1 MTVSN
6 DNENLEQKQSLESLA
21 SPEQLDQLMQVVK
34 PKDFIPAI
42 AVGGF
47 TVMVLVW
54 SVVGRIPVTVSG
66 QGVLT
71 SPQRILE
78 LQSPLAGQL
87 ESLLIKDNQCV
98 KKGEILATIK
108 PTELEEQLK
117 LQQAKQQQLSAQAA
131 NTDSLQRQRTQVER
145 DAIAS
150 TRTSL
155 LQRLRDI
162 QSLSPSLKDQGLI
175 TIAQQRQTL
184 QQRLQDTQA
193 LASVSKERELSAIEQ
208 QRRTF
213 EQQIQS
219 LNELNPV
226 LKKRLDIRNALQKEG
241 AISTDSIL
249 EAENAYRENRNQVSS
264 IQAQLKELSTKEIG
278 VEKSFRENRN
288 QVSDI
293 QTQLQ
298 QLNTQEISIE
308 KSFRDNRSQVTDIQA
323 QLQELDSRSKRLE
336 QDNLQASNDRKNEI
350 AEVERTIAQLE
361 QQIKERSLIESP
373 QEGCILEVSSVL
385 GQVVS
390 PGTRLGTLKTQ
401 EQGKVQLTSI
411 AYFDVK
417 DGKRI
422 KPEMKMQITPDTV
435 KRERFGGIVATV
447 KSVSPYPVT
456 STTAASKLGNAELA
470 DAIAGKTPKVEVIA
484 ELVPESSNVS
494 GYKWS
499 SSKGPDTKLTAGT
512 TTALRVTVEE
522 RAPIT
527 FLLPFLRE
535 WSGLQ

>member
-1 MTVSN
+1 MTISN
-6 DNENLEQKQSLESLA
+6 DKEKLEQKQSLESVA

-47 TVMVLVW
+47 TVIALVW

-71 SPQRILE
+71 SPQRVLE

-87 ESLLIKDNQCV
+87 ETLLIKDNQCV
-98 KKGEILATIK
+98 KKGDVLATIK

-117 LQQAKQQQLSAQAA
+117 LQQAKRQQLIAQAA
-131 NTDSLQRQRTQVER
+131 NTDSLQTQRTQVER
-145 DAIAS
+145 DAIAA
-150 TRTSL
+150 TRTNL
-155 LQRLRDI
+155 LQRLRDV

-193 LASVSKERELSAIEQ
+193 LTSVSKERELSAIQQ
-208 QRRTF
+208 QRRSF
-213 EQQIQS
+213 EEQLQG

-226 LKKRLDIRNALQKEG
+226 LKKRLDTRTALQREG
-241 AISTDSIL
+241 AISADTVLD
-249 EAENAYRENRNQVSS
+249 AENAYRENRNQISS
-264 IQAQLKELSTKEIG
+264 IQAQLKELNSKEIG

-293 QTQLQ
+293 QIQLQ
-298 QLNTQEISIE
+298 QLKTQEINIE
-308 KSFRDNRSQVTDIQA
+308 KSFRDNRSQVTEIQA

-336 QDNLQASNDRKNEI
+336 QDNLQASNGRKNEI
-350 AEVERTIAQLE
+350 AEVDRTIAQLE
-361 QQIKERSLIESP
+361 QQIKERSLIQSP

-390 PGTRLGTLKTQ
+390 PGTRLGTLQTQ
-401 EQGKVQLTSI
+401 KQGKVQLTSI

-422 KPEMKMQITPDTV
+422 KPGMKMQITPDTV

-447 KSVSPYPVT
+447 KSVSAYPVT

-484 ELVPESSNVS
+484 QLIPESRNVS

-512 TTALRVTVEE
+512 TTALRVTVEQ